1 MTEKPRFKRA
11 YDDLYEVHDSC
22 MKGAGFAQELDRCY
36 EIIAEAELLAYR
48 MTKGGNMSWGPE
60 CSREMAEHART
71 FLERLSK

>member
-1 MTEKPRFKRA
+1 MVNFRRFDS
-11 YDDLYEVHDSC
+11 DDLKIMDSQDFPNRF
-22 MKGAGFAQELDRCY
+22 GVAQHIRELY

-71 FLERLSK
+71 FLERMSK